1 MQKRPI
7 IIAMAAAG
15 IIAGGTTAG
24 IAALNNSE
32 IAPVPATP
40 QISAAEVQAPA
51 EMQTPAEPQAPVV
64 IEAQAPAETAPV
76 VTAQATEAARPAA
89 RSATDE
95 RMVRI
100 PFTNRYVKISNPTF
114 PSAGLESPDPLP
126 GTLAWF
132 ESRRNTA
139 VAGASG
145 NVFPSAALET
155 DATLPATV
163 AHFERAE
170 ARRLAATRPAPVA
183 AVVETPAT
191 AQPSVAAEVAPQPA
205 QSQPTT
211 QAMTGN

>member
-7 IIAMAAAG
+7 IIALAAAG
-15 IIAGGTTAG
+15 IIVGGTTAG
-24 IAALNNSE
+24 IAALNNSD

-51 EMQTPAEPQAPVV
+51 EMQTPAEPQAQVV
-64 IEAQAPAETAPV
+64 VEAQAPAEAAPI
-76 VTAQATEAARPAA
+76 VTAQATGTARPAA
-89 RSATDE
+89 RSATTDE

-100 PFTNRYVKISNPTF
+100 PFTNRYVKIANPTF

-132 ESRRNTA
+132 EGKRSTA

-170 ARRLAATRPAPVA
+170 ARRVAATRPAPVA

-191 AQPSVAAEVAPQPA
+191 SQPSVAEVAPQPA